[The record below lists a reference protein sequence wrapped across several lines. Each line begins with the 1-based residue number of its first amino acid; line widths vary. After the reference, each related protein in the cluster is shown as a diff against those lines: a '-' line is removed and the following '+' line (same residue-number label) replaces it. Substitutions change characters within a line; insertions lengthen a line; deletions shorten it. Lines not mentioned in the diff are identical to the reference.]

1 MTLKIEKKVLFFAT
15 LIMPS
20 YRYYLV
26 SFRARTRYVPGP
38 THRVDNVMVAVP
50 VEFAALFDDVRT
62 ITRDD
67 ESLSMQRCTPDEDDT
82 IYVPPSTWL
91 RTFREIH
98 NDESVCYDHLWY
110 LHERISVTA
119 EIKHV
124 FVDDEADEN

>member
-1 MTLKIEKKVLFFAT
+1 
-15 LIMPS
+15 MPP

-38 THRVDNVMVAVP
+38 THRDDRIMLAVP
-50 VEFAALFDDVRT
+50 VEFAALFDAIRV
-62 ITRDD
+62 IARDD
-67 ESLSMQRCTPDEDDT
+67 ESVSMQTCTPDEDDT
-82 IYVPPSTWL
+82 IYVPPRTWL
-91 RTFREIH
+91 RTFREIC
-98 NDESVCYDHLWY
+98 NDETETYDHLWY